1 MFQTL
6 RNAWKIPELKSKLL
20 FTLFIIVLYR
30 VGASIVMPWVNPDLI
45 AEQFAQTGGNA
56 FTWLNLLS
64 GSALSRGTLFA
75 LSVSPYITASIVVQL
90 LTIAFKRLADWQ
102 KDGERGRKKISA
114 LTRGITVGLALV
126 TSIGYT
132 MFLDTNG
139 MLIHVK
145 NVATNAGQ
153 KVVTYS
159 QYVSTTDA
167 LGQTT
172 TTIAESSALMYWLQ
186 LITLVLCF
194 CAGASLIMWLAERI
208 NEYGIGNGIS
218 VILFA
223 NIITSLPSILTNL
236 AKLCFQRG
244 GVPAQNAD
252 GEIITRGLG
261 AAFAEVAN
269 GRVWQ
274 WIVGAIVFAAV
285 IAILVAFTVLVVW
298 FSNSERRIPVQYAKR
313 VVGRKMYGG
322 QSSNLPLKL
331 DMTGVMPIIFASSI
345 VSILPTIAG
354 FIPNTGFGKFVNNY
368 LGMNSFPYLAIFMIL
383 IFAFAYFYVSIS
395 FNPVE
400 VANNL
405 QNNGGSVPGIRP
417 GRPTIEYIKKILNRI
432 TLLGAIFLCVLS
444 GFPMIVNA
452 VWYAIDGYG
461 LADLAFSGSS
471 LLIVVGVAL
480 ETYRQLEAQITLRNY
495 KGFLD

>member
-30 VGASIVMPWVNPDLI
+30 VGANIVMPWVNPELI
-45 AEQFAQTGGNA
+45 SQQFASSGGNA

-114 LTRGITVGLALV
+114 LTRGITVGLAFV

-145 NVATNAGQ
+145 NVATTAGQ
-153 KVVTYS
+153 KVVSYT
-159 QYVSTTDA
+159 QYVTTTDA
-167 LGQTT
+167 LGQATT
-172 TTIAESSALMYWLQ
+172 TTAESSALMYWLQ
-186 LITLVLCF
+186 IITLVLCF

-244 GVPAQNAD
+244 GVGAYNAD
-252 GEIITRGLG
+252 GEYIVRGLG
-261 AAFAEVAN
+261 ALFADVAN

-274 WIVGAIVFAAV
+274 WIVGVVIFLAV

-345 VSILPTIAG
+345 VSILPTVAG

-444 GFPMIVNA
+444 GVPMIVNA

-461 LADLAFSGSS
+461 LSDLAFSGSS

>member
-30 VGASIVMPWVNPDLI
+30 VGAAIPLPWVNPEMLE
-45 AEQFAQTGGNA
+45 AQFNSNGGNA

-64 GSALSRGTLFA
+64 GGALSRGTLFA

-90 LTIAFKRLADWQ
+90 LTVASTKLAEWQ
-102 KDGERGRKKISA
+102 KDGERGRKKLSN

-132 MFLDTNG
+132 MFLHTSG
-139 MLIHVK
+139 MLV
-145 NVATNAGQ
+145 
-153 KVVTYS
+153 YS
-159 QYVSTTDA
+159 DSKKF
-167 LGQTT
+167 
-172 TTIAESSALMYWLQ
+172 EFWLQ
-186 LITLVLCF
+186 MITLVLCF

-223 NIITSLPSILTNL
+223 NIITRLPAMLGSLGE
-236 AKLCFQRG
+236 LCFSKT
-244 GVPAQNAD
+244 GVIAQTAE
-252 GEIITRGLG
+252 GKTIVRGL
-261 AAFAEVAN
+261 APVFADVTN
-269 GRVWQ
+269 GVVWQ
-274 WIVGAIVFAAV
+274 WILGVVIFVLFLAV
-285 IAILVAFTVLVVW
+285 LLAFTVLVVW
-298 FSNSERRIPVQYAKR
+298 FSNSERRIPIQYAKR

-331 DMTGVMPIIFASSI
+331 DMTGVMPIIFSSSI
-345 VSILPTIAG
+345 VSILPTVAG
-354 FIPNTGFGKFVNNY
+354 FIPSNAKGFWGGFRDVVNNY
-368 LGMNSFPYLAIFMIL
+368 LGMNSFPYLALFIIL
-383 IFAFAYFYVSIS
+383 IFAFAYFYVMIS

-405 QNNGGSVPGIRP
+405 QNNGGAIPGIRP
-417 GRPTIEYIKKILNRI
+417 GRPTVEYITKILNRI

-444 GFPMIVNA
+444 GVPMIVNA
-452 VWYAIDGYG
+452 IWYAIDGYG

-480 ETYRQLEAQITLRNY
+480 ETYRQLEAQMTLRNY